1 MQEPE
6 MICELDYKYRKMNF
20 PMTFDFLDVIC
31 FPVIY
36 SLKPWPPGWHFGETM
51 ESLSDGT

>member
-31 FPVIY
+31 FPCY
-36 SLKPWPPGWHFGETM
+36 LFLKALVSRIAFWGDNGIFK
-51 ESLSDGT
+51 